1 MLTAEVV
8 RMLRKTAWLLAALL
22 LFAAAN
28 VRLRWDCEVAGET
41 LALGCSVRA
50 TQRAAELRFRFCRG

>member
-1 MLTAEVV
+1 MLTEEVV

-28 VRLRWDCEVAGET
+28 VRLRWDFEVAGET
-41 LALGCSVRA
+41 LALG
-50 TQRAAELRFRFCRG
+50 